1 MILSQTQMKMETLYE
16 RLSAIGL
23 PEKFIREQALPSW
36 WDEEFEDTPG
46 AEVEAAAY
54 ISRRLNL
61 DINSL
66 LEPQTTPTFKQSYI
80 ARFKTKQ
87 GIIINEL
94 LVAHCIAARIAEMA
108 AFACTTEL
116 KLLPKSALVVR
127 NKILEDREFVD
138 LEGLLN
144 FCWSCGIPVV
154 HFDRYPKSQ
163 DKFDGM
169 VANFNHRPVIVISLN
184 RCSRAWLAFIL
195 THELGHII
203 KGHVSNTILVD
214 KKVLLENPD
223 IEEVEAN
230 AFAVEVL
237 LGKPDIGY
245 NFPSYLTG
253 EGMADYARKISVR
266 DRVDSGAMV
275 LNNAWNKAIRVAT
288 SKEERIIW
296 ATANKSL
303 KIIEGEADAPKEI
316 NIYAQ
321 QYLDLDKLD
330 VDSQDYLELAIME

>member
-1 MILSQTQMKMETLYE
+1 MIQTQAEMKMETLYE

-23 PEKFIREQALPSW
+23 PEKFIREQALPDW
-36 WDEEFEDTPG
+36 WDEEFEDTPV
-46 AEVEAAAY
+46 AVVEAAAY

-66 LEPQTTPTFKQSYI
+66 LEPQGAPIFKRSCV

-87 GIIINEL
+87 GVVVNEL
-94 LVAHCIAARIAEMA
+94 LITHCIAARIAEMA
-108 AFACTTEL
+108 AYACTTEFNL
-116 KLLPKSALVVR
+116 VSDSASILRNQILL
-127 NKILEDREFVD
+127 DREFVD

-144 FCWSCGIPVV
+144 FSWSCGIPVI

-169 VANFNHRPVIVISLN
+169 VASFDHRPVIIISLN
-184 RCSRAWLAFIL
+184 RCSRAWLGFIL
-195 THELGHII
+195 AHELGHII
-203 KGHVSNTILVD
+203 KGHVTNTILID
-214 KKVLLENPD
+214 EKVLLENPD
-223 IEEVEAN
+223 VEEVEAN
-230 AFAVEVL
+230 QFAVELL

-245 NFPSYLTG
+245 YFPPYLTG
-253 EGMADYARKISVR
+253 EEMVDYARKISVR
-266 DRVDSGAMV
+266 DRVDSGAVV

-303 KIIEGEADAPKEI
+303 KIIEGDADAPSFI

>member
-1 MILSQTQMKMETLYE
+1 MILSQTQIKMETLFE
-16 RLSAIGL
+16 RLEAVGL
-23 PEKFIREQALPSW
+23 PEKFIREQALPNW

-46 AEVEAAAY
+46 AVVEAAAY

-66 LEPQTTPTFKQSYI
+66 LEPLATPTFKRSCV

-87 GIIINEL
+87 GIIVNEL

-108 AFACTTEL
+108 ASACTTEF
-116 KLLPKSALVVR
+116 KLVSESASIIR

-138 LEGLLN
+138 MFGLLN

-169 VANFNHRPVIVISLN
+169 VAHFGHRRVIVISLN

-195 THELGHII
+195 AHELGHII
-203 KGHVSNTILVD
+203 KGHASNTILVD
-214 KKVLLENPD
+214 EKVLLENSD
-223 IEEVEAN
+223 IEEIEASG
-230 AFAVEVL
+230 FAVELL
-237 LGKPDIGY
+237 LGKPDIRY

-266 DRVDSGAMV
+266 DRVDSGAVV
-275 LNNAWNKAIRVAT
+275 LNNAWNKALGVAT
-288 SKEERIIW
+288 SKEERVIW
-296 ATANKSL
+296 TTANKSL
-303 KIIEGEADAPKEI
+303 KIIEGDADAPKEI